1 VVFHYGEKHQSKGDG
16 PKEILLLTRKHDLVH
31 LLKRNKPVIP
41 KSINEVSINW
51 LSEILEAEV
60 VRAQP
65 MQIGQGIGLMGDI
78 FRVDSNTER

>member
-1 VVFHYGEKHQSKGDG
+1 M
-16 PKEILLLTRKHDLVH
+16 
-31 LLKRNKPVIP
+31 IP

-78 FRVDSNTER
+78 FRVELQYREVTPGQPDSVVVKLPSSFEENRTQGVDLGMF